1 MFQSF
6 LPLHNPLGFGAADFV
21 ELALALILLLL
32 TMACRGWLERTGLK
46 LAEKTWLS
54 MALLAILPV
63 ALRLILLPYHRVP
76 APDIYDEFGHLF
88 VADTLRHF
96 RFANPTHPLHPFFE
110 TFFILQQPTYSSIYP
125 LGQGIVLA
133 IGRALFGTPW
143 AGVLLS
149 TAAFCSLCYWMLRA
163 WVTPGWALIGGIL
176 AIFEFGPLSGWMN
189 NYWGGAFGAA
199 LGCLVFGSLPRLV
212 ETGRRRYAILLAA
225 GLGLH
230 VLLRPYESLSLLIAV
245 ALYFLPALRRRDD
258 VKRLLRNMAPAIAA
272 SLLLAFGI
280 TMMQNKSGTG
290 SWTTLPYQLSQYQ
303 YGVPAG
309 LTFRPNPTPHSELT
323 PQQEMEY
330 KSQLAFRSNAPE
342 TIDSYLERLRYRV
355 RYDRFFF
362 LPPLYLAI
370 LAFLA
375 GIRQYRFVWVCAT
388 LALFALGTN
397 FFPAFQLHYV
407 AVVTCLFV
415 LVSVAG
421 CRQISQWNPDA
432 ARLLVFLCVAHFT
445 FWYGMHLLDTQ
456 DFSTE
461 ARRYETW
468 DGLNHRNPERR
479 LQVNE
484 QLAAIPG
491 KLIVFVRYWPQHIF
505 QEEWVYNEADI
516 DHARVIWARDLG
528 EPENKKL
535 RDYYPDRAVWLLEPD
550 ARPPKLEPY
559 QAVEPAPAPPTVE
572 TTKEDKRPPTHP
584 ELKFENVPR

>member
-1 MFQSF
+1 VFQSF

-21 ELALALILLLL
+21 ELALALMLVLL
-32 TMACRGWLERTGLK
+32 TMSCRGWLERTGLK

-63 ALRLILLPYHRVP
+63 ALRLILLPDHRIP
-76 APDIYDEFGHLF
+76 SPDIYDEFGHLF

-96 RFANPTHPLHPFFE
+96 RFANPSHPLHQFFE

-125 LGQGIVLA
+125 LGQGIMLA
-133 IGRALFGTPW
+133 IGQAVFGTPW
-143 AGVLLS
+143 AGVVFS

-163 WVTPGWALIGGIL
+163 WVTPGWALIGGLL

-189 NYWGGAFGAA
+189 NYWGGAFGAT
-199 LGCLVFGSLPRLV
+199 LGCLVFGSLPRLM
-212 ETGRRRYAILLAA
+212 ETGRKRYAILLAA

-230 VLLRPYESLSLLIAV
+230 VLLRPYESLFLLIAV
-245 ALYFLPALRRRDD
+245 ALYLLPALRRRED
-258 VKRLLRNMAPAIAA
+258 VKRLLRNAAPAIAA
-272 SLLLAFGI
+272 SLLLALGI
-280 TMMQNKSGTG
+280 TMLQNKSVTD
-290 SWTTLPYQLSQYQ
+290 SWTTLPYQLSQHQ

-309 LTFRPNPTPHSELT
+309 LTFQPNPTPHSELT

-342 TIDSYLERLRYRV
+342 TIDSYLERLRYRI
-355 RYDRFFF
+355 RYYRFFF

-375 GIRQYRFVWVCAT
+375 AIRNYRFVWVCAT
-388 LALFALGTN
+388 IALFALGTN

-407 AVVTCLFV
+407 AAVTCLFV

-445 FWYGMHLLDTQ
+445 FWYAMHLVDGQ
-456 DFSTE
+456 DFSMD

-468 DGLNHRNPERR
+468 DGLNHCNPERR
-479 LQVNE
+479 LVVNE
-484 QLAAIPG
+484 KLAAIPG

-550 ARPPKLEPY
+550 ARPPALEPY
-559 QAVEPAPAPPTVE
+559 QAVEPPPATPTVE
-572 TTKEDKRPPTHP
+572 PTEKDKRPPTHP